1 MRSHASV
8 RLSCVLACALVAATT
23 GALAQGRRSGGPP
36 PQAAAPATQPAQL
49 PSDPFAGPV
58 VTKAPYSGDAVT
70 TVTQVLMD
78 GTRVE
83 QKTEARFYRD
93 SAGRIRREQA
103 ILGLPGANAAA
114 QPQTVVTIDPTPEDE
129 FAFTLD
135 PAARTARRVPRSSGG
150 LQVAL
155 LNAGGNGGVSW
166 LTRPG
171 VEVDALTT
179 YFTAIGDRRAV
190 RLETGGAP
198 PVGGKQSEESLGTR
212 QMEGVRATG
221 RKTTTVIPTGQ
232 IGNDRPIEITDE
244 RWESPDLKLLLYSR
258 YYDPRSGIVEFRL
271 TNVSRAEQPPD
282 LFMVPSDYEII
293 EPGARGAGGGGRGGG
308 RGGGAGGR
316 GAPQ

>member
-36 PQAAAPATQPAQL
+36 PQAAAAATPTAQL

-93 SAGRIRREQA
+93 STGRIRREQA

-135 PAARTARRVPRSSGG
+135 PTTRTARRGPRSAT
-150 LQVAL
+150 AL
-155 LNAGGNGGVSW
+155 AASLNGVVSW
-166 LTRPG
+166 LARP
-171 VEVDALTT
+171 DNLTNAAYALT
-179 YFTAIGDRRAV
+179 IGDRRAV
-190 RLETGGAP
+190 RIQDGAP
-198 PVGGKQSEESLGTR
+198 PPGGGKQSEESLGTR
-212 QMEGVRATG
+212 QMEGVRAVG

-258 YYDPRSGIVEFRL
+258 YYDPRTGIVEFRL

-293 EPGARGAGGGGRGGG
+293 EPGARGAGGGGRSGG